1 MKTMQYLNF
10 ASLPS
15 ATIRAV
21 IESGVSHAI
30 NSMSASDIKKLI
42 TNPLQ
47 EFKTKELQKA
57 A

>member
-1 MKTMQYLNF
+1 MKTLQYLNF

-15 ATIRAV
+15 ATIRAIV
-21 IESGVSHAI
+21 ESGVSHAI
-30 NSMSASDIKKLI
+30 NSMSASDIKKLM

-47 EFKTKELQKA
+47 EFKTKEWQKA

>member
-1 MKTMQYLNF
+1 MKTLQYLNF

-15 ATIRAV
+15 APIRAV
-21 IESGVSHAI
+21 IESGVSHVI

-47 EFKTKELQKA
+47 EFKTKDLQKA